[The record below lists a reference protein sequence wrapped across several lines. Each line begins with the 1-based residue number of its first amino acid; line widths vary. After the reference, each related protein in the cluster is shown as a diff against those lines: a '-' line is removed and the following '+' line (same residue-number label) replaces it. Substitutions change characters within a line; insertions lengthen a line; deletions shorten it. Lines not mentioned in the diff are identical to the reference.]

1 MNLFI
6 NHFAFIEPREDI
18 VEQNVIEA
26 LDSLGKLFIAL
37 RKINIELSIHHTL
50 SQTTFLEKPIR
61 DYISK
66 ITDFN
71 TRTSIIRLVGKVK
84 PICSDIDTPYED
96 NEAII
101 LGNCKEEKENLDIL
115 NTFMSCAIYYNSP
128 ILTINN
134 LCSKKQF
141 LDDIINIVCD
151 ENMVYQLNNYHLIPH
166 IELLEKLKEY
176 QKEKKLDE
184 YNQIDNWIDYESF
197 VNENFLY
204 SKITKH
210 CILELAKRYSYNN
223 SYAIDFRK
231 KAQRI
236 DAFVGRE
243 GGNPKSIDFKKLSQK
258 HYSPESTTRYEALQK
273 SHSGILNYEEKSVN
287 LNWHTWVQ
295 DCRMYF
301 EREGTYVCFV
311 HYEKK
316 IT

>member
-6 NHFAFIEPREDI
+6 NHFAFIEPRDDLEESD
-18 VEQNVIEA
+18 VIEM
-26 LDSLGKLFIAL
+26 LEKLSKLFIL
-37 RKINIELSIHHTL
+37 LKKMNIELIIHQRLSESIL
-50 SQTTFLEKPIR
+50 LEKPIR
-61 DYISK
+61 EYISK
-66 ITDFN
+66 LNPNNRISATILIAKKEP
-71 TRTSIIRLVGKVK
+71 T
-84 PICSDIDTPYED
+84 CSDIDIAFENDD
-96 NEAII
+96 NISF
-101 LGNCKEEKENLDIL
+101 GNCKEKIGNIDVLY
-115 NTFMSCAIYYNSP
+115 TFLSCAMYYQDP
-128 ILTINN
+128 ILTINS
-134 LCSKKQF
+134 LCAKEQF
-141 LDDIINIVCD
+141 LEDIIEIVCD
-151 ENMVYQLNNYHLIPH
+151 NKVYHLNNYQLTPYEELISQ
-166 IELLEKLKEY
+166 LEEY
-176 QKEKKLDE
+176 QKEKKLDK

-197 VNENFLY
+197 VNKNFLY

-258 HYSPESTTRYEALQK
+258 HYAPESTTRYEALKK
-273 SHSGILNYEEKSVN
+273 SHSGILNYSNKQVF

-301 EREGTYVCFV
+301 ELEDNYVCFV